1 MKTVTFDKEFTSA
14 IVESAREE
22 GIPETTLICRWVKL
36 GKLAEEH
43 PDMLAGDLI
52 TYLRTGEYPSTSI
65 EDAPLSEGQAL
76 EYEAENVRMMMK
88 MLVYAL
94 KQRAPGH
101 SCIEKAMGLM
111 KRLGM
116 HKITD
121 VLR

>member
-1 MKTVTFDKEFTSA
+1 MITMTLKKDFATTVTDK
-14 IVESAREE
+14 ARSE
-22 GIPETTLICRWVKL
+22 GIPETILVERWAKL

-43 PDMLAGDLI
+43 PDMLSGDLI
-52 TYLRTGEYPSTSI
+52 AYLNNGEYPSVSV
-65 EDAPLSEGQAL
+65 EDVPRPEGKDA

-94 KQRAPGH
+94 NRHSPNH
-101 SCIEKAMGLM
+101 SCVGKAMTLM

-116 HKITD
+116 HKLTD

>member
-1 MKTVTFDKEFTSA
+1 MITMTLKKDFATLVTDKAKS
-14 IVESAREE
+14 E
-22 GIPETTLICRWVKL
+22 GIPETMLVERWAKL

-43 PDMLAGDLI
+43 PDMLSGDLI
-52 TYLRTGEYPSTSI
+52 AYLNKGEYPSVRV
-65 EDAPLSEGQAL
+65 EDVPLPEGKDA

-94 KQRAPGH
+94 NRHSPNH
-101 SCIEKAMGLM
+101 SCVGKAMSLM

-116 HKITD
+116 HKLTD

>member
-1 MKTVTFDKEFTSA
+1 MITMTLKKDLATAVADKA
-14 IVESAREE
+14 QME
-22 GIPETTLICRWVKL
+22 GIPETMLVDRWAKL

-52 TYLRTGEYPSTSI
+52 AYLNTGEYPSITA
-65 EDAPLSEGQAL
+65 EDAPLPQGEKAK
-76 EYEAENVRMMMK
+76 YESENVRMMMK

-94 KQRAPGH
+94 NRHSPNH
-101 SCIEKAMGLM
+101 SCVNKAMSLM

-116 HKITD
+116 HKLTD